1 MLALAVVLPLIS
13 LPFEYAGEVLS
24 RRNGLSRQT
33 TGGWLADQ
41 AKARAI
47 GLVLGGLIALGLLG
61 LGRLWPNWWPVPAWG
76 GAMVVSVALSVLF
89 PVLLLPLFMKS
100 EPLSDGPMADALW
113 ETVRT
118 SGVPVKEMRLLHMGE
133 KTSAAN
139 AMVAGLGPTLRVYV
153 GDTIAEGEDAEEGLT
168 DTRLVL
174 AHELGHH
181 AHGDVWRLLGITAL
195 TLAAGMA
202 GAWLAVR
209 ELSPDGPGHLTSLPS
224 LVLGLTLGSALVSPL
239 GAAYSRA
246 LERRADAYAV
256 DVTGQGERYARH
268 VRAAG
273 RPEPDGAG
281 AAPAVARADGLAS
294 HAGRADRHRPRPR
307 AVAGQPGNRA
317 GIDCA
322 GTKQRSDAVRN
333 QCSGRGSR
341 GTYASGSHDRWRTR
355 CGAGD
360 RARKPE
366 RRGREDHDHT
376 QPRRCPGRAR

>member
-1 MLALAVVLPLIS
+1 MQDDPLRQRQAGVYNRARRRLSWADSAASLVVLVGIVHWADRLGGWGCVLALAVVLPLIS

-89 PVLLLPLFMKS
+89 
-100 EPLSDGPMADALW
+100 
-113 ETVRT
+113 
-118 SGVPVKEMRLLHMGE
+118 KEMRLLHMGE

-195 TLAAGMA
+195 TLAAGIA
-202 GAWLAVR
+202 GA
-209 ELSPDGPGHLTSLPS
+209 PDISRRCRRWC
-224 LVLGLTLGSALVSPL
+224 SA
-239 GAAYSRA
+239 SR
-246 LERRADAYAV
+246 L
-256 DVTGQGERYARH
+256 
-268 VRAAG
+268 AG
-273 RPEPDGAG
+273 RWWRRWERPTRARWSGALT
-281 AAPAVARADGLAS
+281 PMRSTSPARASA
-294 HAGRADRHRPRPR
+294 
-307 AVAGQPGNRA
+307 
-317 GIDCA
+317 
-322 GTKQRSDAVRN
+322 TRSRS
-333 QCSGRGSR
+333 SGWS
-341 GTYASGSHDRWRTR
+341 TRT
-355 CGAGD
+355 
-360 RARKPE
+360 
-366 RRGREDHDHT
+366 
-376 QPRRCPGRAR
+376 

>member
-1 MLALAVVLPLIS
+1 MQDDPLRQRQAAVYNRARRRLSWADSAASLVVLVGIVHWAGRLGGWGCVVALAIVLPLIS
-13 LPFEYAGEVLS
+13 LPFGYAGEVLS
-24 RRNGLSRQT
+24 RRNGLSRQS

-100 EPLSDGPMADALW
+100 EPLSDGPMADELW
-113 ETVRT
+113 ATVRT

-224 LVLGLTLGSALVSPL
+224 LALGLTLGSALVSPL

-256 DVTGQGERYARH
+256 DVTGQGDRYAVTFERL
-268 VRAAG
+268 VDQNLMEL
-273 RPEPDGAG
+273 EPPWLWHTLTASHPM
-281 AAPAVARADGLAS
+281 PAERIATARA
-294 HAGRADRHRPRPR
+294 RA
-307 AVAGQPGNRA
+307 Q
-317 GIDCA
+317 
-322 GTKQRSDAVRN
+322 
-333 QCSGRGSR
+333 
-341 GTYASGSHDRWRTR
+341 
-355 CGAGD
+355 
-360 RARKPE
+360 
-366 RRGREDHDHT
+366 
-376 QPRRCPGRAR
+376 

>member
-1 MLALAVVLPLIS
+1 
-13 LPFEYAGEVLS
+13 
-24 RRNGLSRQT
+24 
-33 TGGWLADQ
+33 
-41 AKARAI
+41 
-47 GLVLGGLIALGLLG
+47 
-61 LGRLWPNWWPVPAWG
+61 
-76 GAMVVSVALSVLF
+76 VALSVLF

-100 EPLSDGPMADALW
+100 EPLSDGPMADSLW
-113 ETVRT
+113 ETVHE

-224 LVLGLTLGSALVSPL
+224 LALGLTLGSALVSPL

-256 DVTGQGERYARH
+256 DVTGQGERYAVTFERL
-268 VRAAG
+268 VDQNLMEL
-273 RPEPDGAG
+273 EPPWLWHSLTASHPM
-281 AAPAVARADGLAS
+281 PAERIATARA
-294 HAGRADRHRPRPR
+294 RA
-307 AVAGQPGNRA
+307 Q
-317 GIDCA
+317 
-322 GTKQRSDAVRN
+322 
-333 QCSGRGSR
+333 
-341 GTYASGSHDRWRTR
+341 
-355 CGAGD
+355 
-360 RARKPE
+360 
-366 RRGREDHDHT
+366 
-376 QPRRCPGRAR
+376 